1 MPRSRLT
8 RLLLGLLAAIVL
20 PIGAAVGILIAPAS
34 GAPVAALPP
43 APASP
48 FGPSVYVFTPDMP
61 QAQIQQTV
69 DAVAAQ
75 QLTNQFGPE
84 RYALLFMPGTY
95 GTPTSPL
102 RFQVGY
108 YTEVAGLGAQPS
120 DVVINGSIDVY
131 NQCDS
136 TGCYALNNFW
146 RSLSNLTIN
155 AAGGEGC
162 QTNTEF
168 WAVSQ
173 ASPMRRVQV
182 NGTVSLMDY
191 CSAGP
196 QYASG
201 GFIADSVFTGG
212 TVVNGSQQQYIVRN
226 SNLDGWSNG
235 VWNQVFLGD
244 NGAPP
249 TNFVV
254 GSPAGPYTTV
264 DRTPVS
270 RERPLLQSDGHA
282 GYQVF
287 VPATRRDSVG
297 PSWSAGGRA
306 LPLSSFFVATPST
319 SILRINAAL
328 LAGKNL
334 LLTPGVYKLALPIVV
349 LRPNTVV
356 LGLGLPTLVPQYGAD
371 AIDVANVSGVSL
383 AGLTVDAGPRNSSAL
398 VRIGLIPGLPS
409 VPRGGDPTALF
420 DVFFRVGGA
429 TAGRADTSL
438 VVNSS
443 DVILD
448 DTWIWRAD
456 HGAGVGWTANTAA
469 TGLRVEGADVR
480 AYGLAVEHFQKTE
493 VLWHGARG
501 TVVFFQNEMPY
512 DVPSQAA
519 WMSTPTVKGYPAFQ
533 VTAPTFS
540 GFGMGSYSFF
550 NQGLDIRSAQAFLVP
565 NAPGVS
571 LTDLITVYLNGD
583 GGIDSVVN
591 GVGAPVDK
599 TTPQTSTV
607 LHYPN

>member
-1 MPRSRLT
+1 MPRSRPV
-8 RLLLGLLAAIVL
+8 RLLAAVALVASALVL
-20 PIGAAVGILIAPAS
+20 PAAMSANAAPAVPAN
-34 GAPVAALPP
+34 APSQL
-43 APASP
+43 
-48 FGPSVYVFTPDMP
+48 GPNVYVFTPSMP

-69 DAVAAQ
+69 DAIAAQ
-75 QLTNQFGPE
+75 QVDNQFGTQ

-95 GTPTSPL
+95 GSTADPL

-131 NQCDS
+131 NQCDT

-146 RSLSNLTIN
+146 RSLSNLTIDV
-155 AAGGEGC
+155 AGGEGC
-162 QTNTEF
+162 QANTEF

-182 NGTVSLMDY
+182 NGNTSLMDY

-201 GFIADSVFTGG
+201 GFIADSKFAGN
-212 TVVNGSQQQYIVRN
+212 VVNGSQQQYLVRN
-226 SNLDGWSNG
+226 SDLDGWSNG

-254 GSPAGPYTTV
+254 GSDAGPYTTV
-264 DRTPVS
+264 DQTPVS
-270 RERPLLQSDGHA
+270 RERPFLYSDGH
-282 GYQVF
+282 GYRVF
-287 VPATRRDSVG
+287 VPSTRRNSVG
-297 PSWSAGGRA
+297 PSWTAGGRS

-319 SILRINAAL
+319 SILTINAAL
-328 LAGKNL
+328 LTGKNL
-334 LLTPGVYKLALPIVV
+334 LLTPGVYKLALPITV

-356 LGLGLPTLVPQYGAD
+356 LGLGLPTLIPQYGLD

-383 AGLTVDAGPRNSSAL
+383 AGLTLDAGPRNSDAL
-398 VRIGLIPGLPS
+398 VRVGLLRGVPS
-409 VPRGGDPTALF
+409 VPSDGDPTALF

-429 TAGRADTSL
+429 SAGKVTNGL

-443 DVILD
+443 NVILD

-456 HGAGVGWTANTAA
+456 HGSGVGWTSNTAA
-469 TGLRVEGADVR
+469 TGLLVNGDDVA

-493 VLWHGARG
+493 VAWNGTRG

-512 DVPSQAA
+512 DVPSQQA
-519 WMSTPTVKGYPAFQ
+519 WMQSPSFYGYPAFQ
-533 VTAPTFS
+533 VTAPTFT
-540 GFGMGSYSFF
+540 GYGMGSYSFF
-550 NQGLDIRSAQAFLVP
+550 NQGLPIHATQAFTVP
-565 NAPGVS
+565 KTQGISMN
-571 LTDLITVYLNGD
+571 DLITVYLNGD
-583 GGIDSVVN
+583 GGIDSVID
-591 GVGAPVDK
+591 GVGAPVNPS
-599 TTPQTSTV
+599 TTQTSTV
-607 LHYPN
+607 LKYPA